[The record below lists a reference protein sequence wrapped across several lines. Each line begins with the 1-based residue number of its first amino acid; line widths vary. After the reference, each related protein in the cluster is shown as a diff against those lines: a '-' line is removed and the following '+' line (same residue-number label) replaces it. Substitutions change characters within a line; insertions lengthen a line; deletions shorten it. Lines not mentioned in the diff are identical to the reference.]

1 MNDDN
6 EIPSIYSKN
15 RTTNNVPLFT
25 CAVKLDK
32 NDYER
37 KIHLERTFRQI
48 IDDIRSKQINIP
60 PEAQNDLTLKT
71 TPLEYYDTFFID
83 RNGDELLSFNV
94 GALQQGWIIPEYEQ
108 VYRLALPDSEQHASL
123 QRARRPKPSC
133 FNCGALDHNVQ
144 GCSMK
149 LDSDRIRRSREQ
161 YQEQMAEACG
171 YNDLSQIN
179 GNINEPTS
187 RYHEDSYQS
196 SLNDQIIIEE
206 RFRRFQPGY
215 IGYELRQALGLRDN
229 QIPMYIYNMRR
240 CGYPPGWLRE
250 ARVKKSGLQVFHDNE
265 EGEIIETKKSEP
277 IDPTGQD
284 NVFPGAL
291 LDDNIQ
297 TQADLNNEDSYE
309 YDFDKVV
316 SYPGFNV
323 QIPDGFIDEAYT
335 CLNLPTFD
343 KQQSKENLIEEMY
356 LLKKPSLK
364 RKSTLETYKP
374 TPIEELNTTKQ
385 TKISIINETNSSI
398 ISNDQ
403 NQLSTNYEQKSLGQV
418 YGTPLWMFS
427 STPKLH
433 VPQQLPSRDQFQQG
447 ICDHLPFENLP
458 SYQTEKVGRIVS
470 LFNYILVFYFYFS
483 RII

>member
-1 MNDDN
+1 M
-6 EIPSIYSKN
+6 
-15 RTTNNVPLFT
+15 
-25 CAVKLDK
+25 
-32 NDYER
+32 
-37 KIHLERTFRQI
+37 HLERTLRQI
-48 IDDIRSKQINIP
+48 IEDIRSKRANLP
-60 PEAQNDLTLKT
+60 PEAQTELTSKSV
-71 TPLEYYDTFFID
+71 PLEYYDNYSID
-83 RNGDELLSFNV
+83 RCGDELASFNV

-133 FNCGALDHNVQ
+133 FNCGALDHGVQ
-144 GCSMK
+144 GCPMK

-171 YNDLSQIN
+171 YNDLTQMN
-179 GNINEPTS
+179 GSYGNNNEPTS

-196 SLNDQIIIEE
+196 SLNDQVIIEE
-206 RFRRFQPGY
+206 RFRRFQPG
-215 IGYELRQALGLRDN
+215 IISYELRQALGIRDN
-229 QIPMYIYNMRR
+229 QLPMYIYNMRR

-265 EGEIIETKKSEP
+265 EGQNKKKEIFYYYYFLFLLGEIIETKKSEP

-291 LDDNIQ
+291 LEDNMQ

-316 SYPGFNV
+316 SYPGFNLQV
-323 QIPDGFIDEAYT
+323 PDGFIDEAYT
-335 CLNLPTFD
+335 SSNLPTFD

-374 TPIEELNTTKQ
+374 TPIEELNTPKQ
-385 TKISIINETNSSI
+385 VKISLTNDSNSLSTT
-398 ISNDQ
+398 SNDQ
-403 NQLSTNYEQKSLGQV
+403 GQLSTSYEQKSLGQV

-427 STPKLH
+427 NAPKLH
-433 VPQQLPSRDQFQQG
+433 TTQQLPTRDQFQQG

-470 LFNYILVFYFYFS
+470 FTKLS
-483 RII
+483 S